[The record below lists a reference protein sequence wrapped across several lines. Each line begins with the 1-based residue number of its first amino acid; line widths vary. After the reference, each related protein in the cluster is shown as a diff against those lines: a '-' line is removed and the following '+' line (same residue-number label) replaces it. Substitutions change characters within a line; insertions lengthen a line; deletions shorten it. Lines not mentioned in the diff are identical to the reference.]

1 MDLSSIHRR
10 RTEKEEAVGV
20 VAMETLTSVSSVTD
34 DDGII
39 GVSSSSISGGSP
51 TNLDK
56 NHVEEE
62 SLLTKEL
69 PENLKY
75 QDRKKRPRETS
86 FPPFLHQ
93 VSDIGVDVPE
103 LEKSDDKNSNGA
115 ATNDDDGDG
124 DATPPPEKMAKKI
137 ASDVTAVDIPAAS
150 AAKCLENDDD
160 DVQRNG
166 NAVAVS
172 SSSPESPRSP
182 PPIGFEPTIG
192 MRIRKEFDGYFY
204 YGTIQSG
211 PELVQST
218 TVNGGSGAISLW

>member
-20 VAMETLTSVSSVTD
+20 VAMETLTSVSSITD

-51 TNLDK
+51 TNNLDK

-62 SLLTKEL
+62 SLLMQEL

-75 QDRKKRPRETS
+75 QDRKKRPRES
-86 FPPFLHQ
+86 LLPPFLHQ

-103 LEKSDDKNSNGA
+103 LEKSDDKNFNGA
-115 ATNDDDGDG
+115 VTNDDDDGG
-124 DATPPPEKMAKKI
+124 DATPPSEKMAKKI
-137 ASDVTAVDIPAAS
+137 ASEVAAVDIPAAS
-150 AAKCLENDDD
+150 AEANCLEYDDD
-160 DVQRNG
+160 IHRNG
-166 NAVAVS
+166 NAVKV
-172 SSSPESPRSP
+172 SSPEPWRSP

-211 PELVQST
+211 PELVQSAE
-218 TVNGGSGAISLW
+218 VNGNGGAITLW